1 MKTKISDLLEKIT
14 DVCVW
19 LHKIEENEANDNG
32 TWCTLKPDGDYAPI
46 EYEGPPSVEERSS
59 GKVIVCLL
67 GEDGKFFPRAEL
79 RQKQTQLSKYI
90 ADLEFLENYGDHY
103 QGKRPQ
109 FTFPVRM
116 VHKELTINTQYGNVF
131 KAPLDLVSK
140 IYAKGYWTEL
150 NEYYLAID
158 GEKISEQ
165 SMVMSLETNFSTVDP
180 WVLTERQKILEK
192 YGLNPRHLVDFS
204 SRTVE
209 FVFEHRVTGEVTL
222 IVEGYEILN
231 MTNHDG
237 EYSWEKI
244 TNGD

>member
-1 MKTKISDLLEKIT
+1 
-14 DVCVW
+14 
-19 LHKIEENEANDNG
+19 
-32 TWCTLKPDGDYAPI
+32 
-46 EYEGPPSVEERSS
+46 
-59 GKVIVCLL
+59 
-67 GEDGKFFPRAEL
+67 
-79 RQKQTQLSKYI
+79 
-90 ADLEFLENYGDHY
+90 
-103 QGKRPQ
+103 
-109 FTFPVRM
+109 
-116 VHKELTINTQYGNVF
+116 
-131 KAPLDLVSK
+131 
-140 IYAKGYWTEL
+140 
-150 NEYYLAID
+150 
-158 GEKISEQ
+158 
-165 SMVMSLETNFSTVDP
+165 MVMSLETNFSTVDP